1 MFKINKIKLLEE
13 INLWFFKFIWI
24 FIRLKIKNIF
34 KTPKQM
40 EKSKPKP
47 DKTKIR
53 QKLRNLVNYLFKTNM
68 LHTKKIGDVMA
79 KVDRGDFTP

>member
-1 MFKINKIKLLEE
+1 
-13 INLWFFKFIWI
+13 
-24 FIRLKIKNIF
+24 
-34 KTPKQM
+34 M